1 MGGEHCPP
9 LAGADVTKRKSIA
22 LTGHPDGDVAEPA
35 PGVEPT
41 VEELE
46 LGRLRWKLSKAESGD
61 QRHPDVLAGRKAI
74 RVLGIGATGGLAK
87 GSWRGN
93 SPPSCALALPV
104 CRERSCVPDKSM
116 ATDVRAFSGGN
127 YRPLRRQSNS
137 GYCGLRT
144 HRAGIELG
152 GHRISSSGVTPSSGL
167 RIRPAPLS
175 TACFQKRVSPPAPR
189 RGNGSSRAA

>member
-22 LTGHPDGDVAEPA
+22 STGHPDRDVAEPA

-74 RVLGIGATGGLAK
+74 RVILQGASRRLVAP
-87 GSWRGN
+87 
-93 SPPSCALALPV
+93 SPS
-104 CRERSCVPDKSM
+104 R
-116 ATDVRAFSGGN
+116 
-127 YRPLRRQSNS
+127 
-137 GYCGLRT
+137 
-144 HRAGIELG
+144 
-152 GHRISSSGVTPSSGL
+152 
-167 RIRPAPLS
+167 RPA
-175 TACFQKRVSPPAPR
+175 APGSR
-189 RGNGSSRAA
+189 R